1 MSKNERK
8 KKEILL
14 VWTVFLSLKAPS
26 LQSVTVVSEG
36 MSVCEDKTK
45 RYTLQSD
52 GTRMA
57 ECATVSNSS
66 E

>member
-1 MSKNERK
+1 MSRNERK

-36 MSVCEDKTK
+36 MSVCEG
-45 RYTLQSD
+45 R
-52 GTRMA
+52 
-57 ECATVSNSS
+57 VI
-66 E
+66 

>member
-8 KKEILL
+8 EEEKLF

-36 MSVCEDKTK
+36 MSVCESRVDGS
-45 RYTLQSD
+45 TLQRD
-52 GTRMA
+52 GGGT
-57 ECATVSNSS
+57 E